1 MKIFLFKK
9 INIFLRQFSNYL
21 SCIYAEERMNKTIV
35 LSGIFVFAVLFS
47 FGFSPLENIFAGKP
61 TDPDMTSSSC
71 GGKATKVGTSGN
83 DENAEFGTYPDN
95 PIWNSSQVY
104 NMKDGDDFVFD
115 IDRDEP
121 HTDIVRM
128 GDGNDIVYM
137 YNGHDIICLGDG
149 DDRAFVRDGYA
160 DFVKCGDGFDIV
172 TLDDYDITDGQCE
185 VENYD
190 QDPRG

>member
-83 DENAEFGTYPDN
+83 DEFGTSDLKS
-95 PIWNSSQVY
+95 PIWNSSEVY
-104 NMKDGDDFVFD
+104 NMKDGDDLVFD

-128 GDGNDIVYM
+128 GDGNDRVFM

-149 DDRAFVRDGYA
+149 NDTAYVADGYA
-160 DFVKCGDGFDIV
+160 DFVKCGDGNDRV
-172 TLDDYDITDGQCE
+172 TIDDFDITDGQCE
-185 VENYD
+185 SVLPGD
-190 QDPRG
+190 LRG

>member
-21 SCIYAEERMNKTIV
+21 SGIYAEERMNKTIV

-83 DENAEFGTYPDN
+83 DEFGTSDLKS
-95 PIWNSSQVY
+95 PIWNSSEVY
-104 NMKDGDDFVFD
+104 NMKDGDDLVFD

-149 DDRAFVRDGYA
+149 NDTAYVADGYA
-160 DFVKCGDGFDIV
+160 DFVKCGDGNDRV
-172 TLDDYDITDGQCE
+172 TIDDFDITDGQCE
-185 VENYD
+185 SVLPGD
-190 QDPRG
+190 LRG

>member
-1 MKIFLFKK
+1 
-9 INIFLRQFSNYL
+9 
-21 SCIYAEERMNKTIV
+21 MNKTIV
-35 LSGIFVFAVLFS
+35 LSGIFVFAALFS

-83 DENAEFGTYPDN
+83 DEFGTSDLKS
-95 PIWNSSQVY
+95 PIWNSSEVY
-104 NMKDGDDFVFD
+104 NMKDGDDLVFD

-149 DDRAFVRDGYA
+149 NDTAYVKDGYA
-160 DFVKCGDGFDIV
+160 DFVKCGDGFDRV
-172 TLDDYDITDGQCE
+172 TIDDFDITDGQCE
-185 VENYD
+185 SVLPGD
-190 QDPRG
+190 LRG